1 MTRILVTGASGFV
14 GAWLTRAIG
23 DQAEVHAFPGDI
35 RDADLVRRTISEQ
48 DWDAVIHLAAI
59 ASPGAAAREPDIAW
73 AVNVLGTFNIADAIR
88 RHAPQTRLIFAGS
101 SEVYGKSLADSPEPV
116 NEATLLQPLSSYG
129 ATKAA
134 ADIMLAQMAS
144 EGLDAVRFRPFNHT
158 GPGQAPIYVFSAFAR
173 QIVRIEKGW
182 QEPVL
187 RTGNL
192 DVWREF
198 LDVRDV
204 VRAYTVAALGKAPET
219 RGEAIN
225 LATGK
230 PVRIGDMLDHMIGA
244 SRAKISIE
252 TDPTLVRAGEIR
264 MVTAD
269 VAKAERLLGW
279 KPEIALTRTLED
291 VLDWWRG
298 EAERFP
304 EKLNP

>member
-23 DQAEVHAFPGDI
+23 DEAEVHAFPGDI
-35 RDADLVRRTISEQ
+35 RDADFVRRTISEQ

-116 NEATLLQPLSSYG
+116 NEATLLQPLSPYG

-304 EKLNP
+304 EKLTL